1 MVVIRANWEVLQLK
15 RKDLKG
21 AILFAPYPIFT
32 ILCGYL
38 GWHFS
43 GYRMIIFQFWY
54 QVSAVVWVI
63 LATTMIVLITK
74 LWKLTKR
81 SNRFYH

>member
-1 MVVIRANWEVLQLK
+1 MLHANREVLQLK
-15 RKDLKG
+15 QKRKDIKG
-21 AILFAPYPIFT
+21 AIFFAPYPIFT
-32 ILCGYL
+32 ILCSYL

-43 GYRMIIFQFWY
+43 GYNRIIFQFWY

-74 LWKLTKR
+74 LLKLTKR
-81 SNRFYH
+81 SSRFYH